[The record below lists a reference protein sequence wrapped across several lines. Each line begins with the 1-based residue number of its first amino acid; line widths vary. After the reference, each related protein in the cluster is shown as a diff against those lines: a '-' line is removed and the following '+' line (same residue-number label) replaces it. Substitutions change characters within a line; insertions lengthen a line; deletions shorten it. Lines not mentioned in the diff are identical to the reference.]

1 MVKEQMSRPA
11 HLHSV
16 KYPYRV
22 RFRPKGKRNRRP
34 LTLVAEQ
41 TVDFPTAASSEVRPS
56 FRIHL
61 RSEHQAHFNVHSY
74 EIIHFDGGLWWP
86 LIDQSG
92 LVTVD
97 EFLAGLA
104 TGRATSLQHLLGR
117 MFTQVEK
124 ASNES
129 ELEAAKEIGQSDQD
143 EVLAKLGRG
152 VSETLLCGNS
162 VYRRGGEPVYLRP
175 ISRVHTAR
183 CDVRF
188 LLAGLFRGDRFERPL
203 IYDPLSIAD
212 PLRDSWLSAF
222 VGQVEPEILEESMF
236 FGAIF
241 RADELERAR
250 ALHQEQS
257 VVETTT
263 IEVLNESAVGCD
275 PIELQVGLFVRTLD
289 RLFRQRDVSAA
300 IGQQPLLEPIV
311 REFRRLALDA
321 TIAKEAGADAIV
333 SLLQLRSHAQRSSNS
348 SLQYVYAVAD
358 MALGEISSNCARRGL
373 ELAALKPDDDA
384 LAALANL

>member
-1 MVKEQMSRPA
+1 MSRTA
-11 HLHSV
+11 HYHSV

-41 TVDFPTAASSEVRPS
+41 PVSFPTAASSEVRPS

-92 LVTVD
+92 LLTID

-104 TGRATSLQHLLGR
+104 TGRATSLQHLMGR
-117 MFTQVEK
+117 MFTQVEE
-124 ASNES
+124 ASSGS
-129 ELEAAKEIGQSDQD
+129 ELDSAKEVGQSDQD
-143 EVLAKLGRG
+143 EVLAKLGKG
-152 VSETLLCGNS
+152 VSKTLLCGDS
-162 VYRRGGEPVYLRP
+162 VYRKGGEPVYLRP
-175 ISRVHTAR
+175 VSRVHTAR

-188 LLAGLFRGDRFERPL
+188 LLAGLFREDRFERPL
-203 IYDPLSIAD
+203 IYDPLSVAD
-212 PLRDSWLSAF
+212 PLRDSGLSAS
-222 VGQVEPEILEESMF
+222 VGQAESEILEESTF

-250 ALHQEQS
+250 ALYQKQS
-257 VVETTT
+257 VVETAA

-275 PIELQVGLFVRTLD
+275 PVELQVGLFVRTLD
-289 RLFRQRDVSAA
+289 RLFRQRDISAA

-311 REFRRLALDA
+311 REFRRLTLNAA
-321 TIAKEAGADAIV
+321 IAREAGADAIV
-333 SLLQLRSHAQRSSNS
+333 SLLQLRTHAQHSSNS

-358 MALGEISSNCARRGL
+358 MALAEISSNCAGRGL